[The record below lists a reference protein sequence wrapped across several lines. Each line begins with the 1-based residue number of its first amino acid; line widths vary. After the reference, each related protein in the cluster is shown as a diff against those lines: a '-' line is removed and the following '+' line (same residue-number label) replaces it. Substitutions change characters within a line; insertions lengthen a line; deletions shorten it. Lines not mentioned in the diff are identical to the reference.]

1 MRLELLDTGTDSV
14 AVGVTVVATLLVV
27 ALVVAVGYLLV
38 SFADAR
44 RYGNKLLVGYLA
56 LVLLLSTPLYLLACG
71 DGLKTP
77 ILRDYVKHRLYGNS

>member
-1 MRLELLDTGTDSV
+1 MPY
-14 AVGVTVVATLLVV
+14 GVM
-27 ALVVAVGYLLV
+27 AVGYLLV